1 MLMDLFFSQV
11 GVLIAVCLDVI
22 VDGGVGGGEDK
33 NFIPSLLK
41 CFGSVTRTS
50 PGEGGGIDEPPELNE
65 EATESVDSAA
75 M

>member
-1 MLMDLFFSQV
+1 MLRDLFFSQV

-22 VDGGVGGGEDK
+22 VDGGVGGGEAT
-33 NFIPSLLK
+33 NFIPSLLNV
-41 CFGSVTRTS
+41 FGSVTRTS

-65 EATESVDSAA
+65 DATESVESAP